1 MIKRFIKFVM
11 GLIDKAK
18 PKGKDEQLTAK
29 EIEFILAKLRTAD
42 YKGNDFEMFY
52 TVFKKLTDALDNLK

>member
-1 MIKRFIKFVM
+1 M
-11 GLIDKAK
+11 GLIDKTK

-52 TVFKKLTDALDNLK
+52 TVFKKLTDALDNLN